1 MKLVNFLGGHIPFG
15 PCVLGLGTFDGFH
28 LGHRELVRRM
38 VSRAR
43 ELQLPAVLFTFDLP
57 PKKILD
63 PQNFP
68 GALTLPEEKF
78 QLLLES
84 GVDWVVF
91 RTFDKQFAVTYS
103 QEFVRRILA
112 EKLQAR
118 EVFVGFNF
126 GFGFNR
132 EGTADSLAT
141 DLHEL
146 GIGCQILPR
155 VSIDGVTISST
166 FIREQIK
173 SGNLDQATK
182 WLGRPVTL
190 TGTVIHGEKRGR
202 QMGFPTANL
211 SLEHPVKVLPPHG
224 VYDTIA
230 DTPFGSY
237 QAMTNIG
244 VRPTFARHTPLLE
257 AHLLGF
263 NGDLYSQTIRVRF
276 YRRLR
281 EERCFPSMESLI
293 AQMKCDLEE
302 VRTSSMTRRGH
313 PRDMGQSS

>member
-38 VSRAR
+38 IERAR

-78 QLLLES
+78 QLLLDS

-132 EGTADSLAT
+132 EGTAESLAA
-141 DLHEL
+141 DLYEL
-146 GIGCQILPR
+146 GIGCRILPR
-155 VSIDGVTISST
+155 VSIDGITISST
-166 FIREQIK
+166 LIREQIRG
-173 SGNLDQATK
+173 GNLDQAMK

-202 QMGFPTANL
+202 QMGFPTANI
-211 SLEHPVKVLPPHG
+211 SIENPVKVLPPHG
-224 VYDTIA
+224 VYDTVV

-237 QAMTNIG
+237 HAMTNIG
-244 VRPTFARHTPLLE
+244 IRPTFERHTPLLE
-257 AHLLGF
+257 AHLLDF

-281 EERCFPSMESLI
+281 EERRFSGMEALI
-293 AQMKCDLEE
+293 EQMKLDLAE
-302 VRTSSMTRRGH
+302 VRASASMRQATANR
-313 PRDMGQSS
+313 